1 MEKLRIYAE
10 SLPLTFGSWII
21 SFTGIAIIRTFFEQY
36 PDFSKGRFV
45 LIDLPTIVH
54 YGVSYL
60 AISLGLMCILMFF
73 GKIKIREALAI
84 GILGSSIILLA
95 PIIDLVA
102 GGIGGYQISYFFLP
116 LKELFFSFLTFFGWH
131 THSGITLGIQIETIL
146 GIIFCYIYVHAT
158 TKNIYRAIGAAI
170 AFYCLIFFIFSL
182 PSFAVLFA
190 IQQNTPINT
199 IVQSA
204 FSSHIIQN
212 NIHPAFTTDN
222 LGLFDLAFN
231 KIMIGLNTLVVMVAT
246 IFLFFL
252 GTRKKLQVMIK
263 NSRPER
269 IFHFFLLFLF
279 GSALVHTTWFANWVD
294 VQVYILAFISFIS
307 AWMFCV
313 CQNDIYDEEI
323 DSISNKDRPFIS
335 KDLSKDDMEI
345 ASKIFLLF
353 TFLTAYAASHYML
366 FFVSLFLFVYYIYSN
381 PPLRLK
387 RFVIIN
393 SFLVSLAC
401 LSVILAGFFLVN
413 NDKSILAFPPALVL
427 AIIIFFTA
435 VTNIR
440 DIKDFEGDK
449 ADNIKT
455 LPVLLGLNKSKKLI
469 AGIIC
474 FFFLLIPWYFNAP
487 ILFIPSIVAVIFS
500 WYFITAKNYVEWKG
514 FMVYMAYL
522 VLIIGVFIFK

>member
-1 MEKLRIYAE
+1 MRQYIQ
-10 SLPLTFGSWII
+10 SLQITFGSWIV
-21 SFTGIAIIRTFFEQY
+21 SFAGIVLIRTFFEQY
-36 PDFSKGRFV
+36 SSFSSGRFV

-54 YGVSYL
+54 YGISYL

-73 GKIKIREALAI
+73 GKIKINEALAI
-84 GILGSSIILLA
+84 GILGSAIILIA
-95 PIIDLVA
+95 PIIDLCF

-116 LKELFFSFLTFFGWH
+116 MKELLFSFLTFFGWH
-131 THSGITLGIQIETIL
+131 LHSGITLGIQVETIL
-146 GIIFCYIYVHAT
+146 GIIFCYIYTHAT
-158 TKNIYRAIGAAI
+158 TKNIYRAIGAGV

-182 PSFAVLFA
+182 PSFAALFA
-190 IQQNTPINT
+190 MQQIPPINT

-212 NIHPAFTTDN
+212 NIHPSFSADN
-222 LGLFDLAFN
+222 LALFDLAFN
-231 KIMIGLNTLVVMVAT
+231 KIMIGINTIVAMIAT
-246 IFLFFL
+246 MFLFFL

-279 GSALVHTTWFANWVD
+279 GSALVHTLWFTNWVD
-294 VQVYILAFISFIS
+294 IQNYILAFVSFIS

-323 DSISNKDRPFIS
+323 DYVSNKDRPFIS
-335 KDLSKDDMEI
+335 KDLSKDNMEI

-353 TFLTAYAASHYML
+353 TFLTAYAASHYIL
-366 FFVSLFLFVYYIYSN
+366 FFVSMFLFVYFIYSN

-387 RFVIIN
+387 RFVLIN

-401 LSVILAGFFLVN
+401 LAVILAGFFLVN
-413 NDKSILAFPPALVL
+413 GDKSILAFPPSLVL

-449 ADNIKT
+449 IDGIKT
-455 LPVLLGLNKSKKLI
+455 LPVLLGLKKSQKLI

-474 FFFLLIPWYFNAP
+474 FFFLLIPWYFNSSF
-487 ILFIPSIVAVIFS
+487 LFIPSIIATILS
-500 WYFITAKNYVEWKG
+500 WYFITQKNYVEWKG
-514 FMVYMAYL
+514 FVVYMVYL
-522 VLIIGVFIFK
+522 VLIIGVFIFR